1 MNAQFTNAS
10 ATEPLKKTAPVFN
23 VAILYESL
31 DASTRA
37 KQFSDQLAPGVA
49 ANRVVCL
56 DQWDFRFL
64 GRRPIR
70 NAAASA
76 AAAADMVILSMSGEN
91 PLPAKVE
98 RWIEMWTWLIGGRK
112 PAVVALFAS
121 QHPESGRIRA
131 YLRRGAASK
140 GLIFFPETACR
151 TVNGGRAEALP
162 GSDRIFGANRQQ
174 IVHAVQ

>member
-1 MNAQFTNAS
+1 MNPPLTNAP
-10 ATEPLKKTAPVFN
+10 ATEPLQKAVPVFN

-31 DASTRA
+31 DAGTRA
-37 KQFSDQLAPGVA
+37 QQFSDQLATGMA
-49 ANRVVCL
+49 ANRVL
-56 DQWDFRFL
+56 SLNQWDFRFL
-64 GRRPIR
+64 GRRATR

-98 RWIEMWTWLIGGRK
+98 RWIEMWTWLIDGRK

-121 QHPESGRIRA
+121 HHPESGRIRT

-140 GLIFFPETACR
+140 GLTFFPEAAFHMAC
-151 TVNGGRAEALP
+151 GGQAEVLP
-162 GSDRIFGANRQQ
+162 GSKRVSEADSQQ
-174 IVHAVQ
+174 VAQTVQ

>member
-1 MNAQFTNAS
+1 MNAQITNCS
-10 ATEPLKKTAPVFN
+10 ATKVCEITAPIFN
-23 VAILYESL
+23 VTILYESL
-31 DASTRA
+31 DASTHA
-37 KQFSDQLAPGVA
+37 KQFSDQLATGVA

-56 DQWDFRFL
+56 EQWDFRFL
-64 GRRPIR
+64 GRRPVR

-121 QHPESGRIRA
+121 HHPESGRIRE

-140 GLIFFPETACR
+140 ALTFSPETASR
-151 TVNGGRAEALP
+151 MGNGGRAEALP
-162 GSDRIFGANRQQ
+162 GSGQIFGANRQQ